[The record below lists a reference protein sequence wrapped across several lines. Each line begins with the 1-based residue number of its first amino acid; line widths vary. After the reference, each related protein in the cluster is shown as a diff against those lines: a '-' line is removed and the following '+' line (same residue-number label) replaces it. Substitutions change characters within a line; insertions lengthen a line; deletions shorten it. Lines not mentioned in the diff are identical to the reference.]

1 MSTEPPVAVGMIGV
15 GDISDIYFNAAK
27 TSRLIRIKAC
37 ASRRPEAARAKAEKF
52 GIQAMTI
59 DQLLA
64 DPEIQIVINLTVPQA
79 HAEVSQQILAAGKH
93 VYGEKPLA
101 VNFEDAQAILA
112 TARAKGLR
120 VGCAPDT
127 FFGAAH
133 QACRVAID
141 AGSIGRV
148 IGGAVAVLSHG
159 MEGWH
164 PNPEFF
170 FKRGGGPIHDMGPY
184 YITQLVNLLGPV
196 AAVSAMAT
204 IGNATRTIGS
214 EPRRGQVI
222 QVEVPT
228 TVNGVL
234 QFGNGANV
242 TLTAS
247 WDVWGHRRHPIEIYG
262 TEGSLL
268 GTDPNFFGGTPQM
281 CGRDGTWVPLDTGAY
296 PFREENWT
304 TRRGAHVANY
314 RISGVIDMAIAIR
327 EGRPHRASGEL
338 ALHVI
343 EVLDA
348 FERSSLEGRHVSIAT
363 SIERPA
369 SIPLGLDESAL
380 LSHRP

>member
-1 MSTEPPVAVGMIGV
+1 MIGV
-15 GDISDIYFNAAK
+15 GDISDVYFNAAR
-27 TSRLIRIKAC
+27 TSQLIRIKAC
-37 ASRRPEAARAKAEKF
+37 ASSRLEAARAKSEKF
-52 GIQAMTI
+52 GIQAVTV

-64 DPEIQIVINLTVPQA
+64 DPEIQIIINLTVPQA

-101 VNFEDAQAILA
+101 AHFEDARSILA
-112 TARAKGLR
+112 TASAEGLR

-141 AGSIGRV
+141 AGLIGRV
-148 IGGAVAVLSHG
+148 IGGAAAVLSHG

-170 FKRGGGPIHDMGPY
+170 FKRGGGPIHDVGPY

-204 IGNATRTIGS
+204 TGNATRTIGS
-214 EPRRGQVI
+214 EPRRGQTI

-228 TVNGVL
+228 TANAVL
-234 QFGNGANV
+234 KFANGANF

-268 GTDPNFFGGTPQM
+268 GTDPNYFGGEPQI
-281 CGRDGTWVPLDTGAY
+281 CGRDGSWAPLDTSAH
-296 PFREENWT
+296 PFRIENWT
-304 TRRGAHVANY
+304 TRRGAQVANY
-314 RISGVIDMAIAIR
+314 RISGVIDMAMAIR

-343 EVLDA
+343 EVLEA
-348 FERSSLEGRHVSIAT
+348 VERSSLEGRHVSIAT
-363 SIERPA
+363 SVERPA
-369 SIPLGLDESAL
+369 TIPLGIDETVL
-380 LSHRP
+380 LSSRH

>member
-1 MSTEPPVAVGMIGV
+1 MRTKPPVAVGMIGV

-27 TSRLIRIKAC
+27 NSQLIRIKAC
-37 ASRRPEAARAKAEKF
+37 AARRLDAAQTKAKKF
-52 GIQAMTI
+52 GVQAMTAE
-59 DQLLA
+59 QLLA

-79 HAEVSQQILAAGKH
+79 HAEVSRQILAAGKH

-101 VNFEDAQAILA
+101 VNFEDAQEILA
-112 TARAKGLR
+112 IAKAKGLR
-120 VGCAPDT
+120 VGCAPDS

-133 QACRVAID
+133 QACRAAID
-141 AGSIGRV
+141 AGLIGRV

-170 FKRGGGPIHDMGPY
+170 FKRGGGPIHDVGPY
-184 YITQLVNLLGPV
+184 YVTQLVNLLGPV
-196 AAVSAMAT
+196 AAVSALAT
-204 IGNATRTIGS
+204 IGSATRTIDS
-214 EPRRGQVI
+214 EPRRGKTI

-234 QFGNGANV
+234 QFANGANV

-268 GTDPNFFGGTPQM
+268 GTDPNFFGGTPQI
-281 CGRDGTWVPLDTGAY
+281 CGRDGKWATLDTSAY
-296 PFREENWT
+296 PFRTENWT

-314 RISGVIDMAIAIR
+314 RLSGVIDMAMAIR

-338 ALHVI
+338 ALHVFEI
-343 EVLDA
+343 LDA

-363 SIERPA
+363 SVERPA
-369 SIPLGLDESAL
+369 SVPSGFDENVL
-380 LSHRP
+380 LSHPC